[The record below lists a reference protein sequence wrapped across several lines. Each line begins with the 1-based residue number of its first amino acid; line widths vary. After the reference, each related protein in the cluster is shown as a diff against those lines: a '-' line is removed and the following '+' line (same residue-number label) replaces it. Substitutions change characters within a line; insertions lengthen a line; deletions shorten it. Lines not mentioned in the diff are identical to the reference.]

1 MNRDDLTRR
10 ALVRRSL
17 AIAAGGALA
26 ANLATTARSVAQEA
40 SPEAGPMI
48 ALDLLGGDVWAWE
61 KRLTGT
67 CAGLPTEAVIALRVN
82 DDLVPTE
89 RDGDAF
95 AATVKLQPGENRVVA
110 VATVPN
116 GPLMESAPV
125 IHTVQLTPRPIAR
138 IALTIE
144 GNSITA
150 DGRGSEPSEYDGAA
164 IARYHWATRAGNSYP
179 EWSLEGSDT
188 TASEPLPVLEGEY
201 YLTLTVEDAE
211 GRTDTATS
219 YFVVEQGKARIPDP
233 VAENA
238 AWIAPATVY
247 GVVPRLFGSPPIKS
261 VTQRLD
267 DLKDLGV
274 AALWLS
280 PINTT
285 IPQYFGYEVKDY
297 FDVRT
302 DYGTLDDVRELV
314 AEAHAHGI
322 RVLMDFVPNHTSE
335 QHPYFQDAQKNGTA
349 SPYYDFYDRND
360 GGGYTYYFGWTHLPN
375 LNYDNPEVR
384 RFMTEAFTYWVREIG
399 IDGFRVDVAW
409 GIKERRP
416 DYWLEWSAELNR
428 IKPDS
433 LLIAEASAR
442 DPFYVANGFDA
453 AYDWTDEL
461 GHWAWGDAFG
471 SVAPMGDAMEAVLT
485 NDGVGYPP
493 DSLVFHFLNN
503 NDTGAR
509 FVTSYGVDFYRTA
522 AALLL
527 TLPGLPCVYTG
538 DEIGAEYEPYG
549 QIGPIDWTDTRGLR
563 DYFTKLI
570 SLRREYPSLHSREWL
585 RVPAEPSLPLFAYL
599 RFTRADDPP
608 MLAVLNFSAE
618 DIDAT
623 IAVPKTYRSLAEA
636 RTMTDL
642 MSDQRLSVTPADFKV
657 MVPAWGVRILSGGEG

>member
-1 MNRDDLTRR
+1 
-10 ALVRRSL
+10 
-17 AIAAGGALA
+17 
-26 ANLATTARSVAQEA
+26 
-40 SPEAGPMI
+40 MI

-67 CAGLPTEAVIALRVN
+67 CTGCPPDAVIALRVN
-82 DDLVPTE
+82 DALVPTE
-89 RDGDAF
+89 RDGNTF

-125 IHTVQLTPRPIAR
+125 IHTVRPTPRPTAR
-138 IALTIE
+138 IALTID
-144 GNSITA
+144 GDSITA
-150 DGRGSEPSEYDGAA
+150 DGNGSDPSEYDEAA
-164 IARYHWATRAGNSYP
+164 IVRYRWTAREGNPTSVWIGSGLDPNATIQVPRAN
-179 EWSLEGSDT
+179 
-188 TASEPLPVLEGEY
+188 GEY
-201 YLTLTVEDAE
+201 YLTLTVEDAD

-267 DLKDLGV
+267 DLQDLGI

-297 FDVRT
+297 FGVRP

-314 AEAHAHGI
+314 GEAHARGI

-335 QHPYFQDAQKNGTA
+335 QHPYFLDAQQHGPA
-349 SPYYDFYDRND
+349 SQYYDFYDRSE
-360 GGGYTYYFGWTHLPN
+360 GGGPTHYFTWTHLPN

-384 RFMTEAFTYWVREIG
+384 RFITEAFSYWVREIG

-416 DYWLEWSAELNR
+416 DYWRAWSAELNR
-428 IKPDS
+428 LKPDA

-461 GHWAWGDAFG
+461 GHWAWGDAFAG
-471 SVAPMGDAMEAVLT
+471 IAPMGDAMEAVLT
-485 NDGVGYPP
+485 NDGAGYPP

-509 FVTSYGVDFYRTA
+509 FISSYGLDFYRAA

-549 QIGPIDWTDTRGLR
+549 QIDPIDWTDTHGLR
-563 DYFTKLI
+563 DYFKQLI
-570 SLRREYPSLHSREWL
+570 SLRRDHPSLHSRDWL
-585 RVPAEPSLPLFAYL
+585 RVPVEPATPLFAYL
-599 RFTRADDPP
+599 RTAGETGPP
-608 MLAVLNFSAE
+608 ILVVINFSAA
-618 DIDAT
+618 DPDAT
-623 IAVPKTYRSLAEA
+623 ITVPMNEPTLAE
-636 RTMTDL
+636 TQSVTDL
-642 MSDQRLSVTPADFKV
+642 MTDEQLPVTAGNWTIP
-657 MVPAWGVRILSGGEG
+657 MPGWGVRILVGSHS